1 MQNYDDFTVSN
12 IFYYDKSNNAIYT
25 NGNEQKYIINDPK
38 LKQELQD
45 IEGYRSFIYPERK
58 RRVISFLLTMFIS
71 LISLFIY
78 SIFFNEP
85 NGFIITIVIMGTYY
99 SIHFY
104 LPYIFHKKISD
115 ILQKSS
121 VVCDDKSNKILDDK

>member
-1 MQNYDDFTVSN
+1 LQNYDDFSVSN
-12 IFYYDKSNNAIYT
+12 IFCYDKSNNAIYT
-25 NGNEQKYIINDPK
+25 NDNGQKYIINDFK

-45 IEGYRSFIYPERK
+45 IEGYRGFIYPERK
-58 RRVISFLLTMFIS
+58 RRFISFLVTILIS
-71 LISLFIY
+71 SISLFIY

-104 LPYIFHKKISD
+104 LPYIFHKRISD
-115 ILQKSS
+115 ILQKCS
-121 VVCDDKSNKILDDK
+121 VVYDDKSNKTS